1 MAITPMAQPAALTA
15 AVPSRRPEVELLLA
29 CAVIRAEDERNR
41 RIRELLVGPIDWAYL
56 LWVAYPQGMLPL
68 LFRRLQVAAPELVP
82 ENTYRQ
88 LENNYENNRRR
99 QQNALDELRGVLRL
113 FASQGIAAVPMKEPF
128 LGSEVYG
135 DPGLR
140 QFEPQDIL
148 VRERDVH
155 RARALLTGRGYRS
168 VYRLT
173 PAQAA
178 ALRQSRCAAI
188 MHHDERGVR
197 VHLYDR
203 FAPPFVP
210 FRADSND
217 VWTRLRWINVE
228 GEEFPSLSPED
239 LLQVLSVH
247 GAINMWERLSWICD
261 VALLIERHPE
271 MDWQGVMQR
280 ARAAHGGR
288 MMLLALHVAHD
299 LLGARLPPAV
309 LRRVE
314 ADPVVAQLGEKVR
327 ARLYRETPGPAGDVE
342 RSLFRL
348 QVADAPLD
356 KVHYTLRFG
365 VTPTVDEW
373 KTLQLPDPL
382 FPAYYVIRPVRL
394 LSRQVKKIL
403 RRKKPVP
410 FYPSP
415 IEVVDRM
422 LELAEVGGDDVVY
435 DLGCGDGR
443 MVIQAARRFGA
454 RGVGVD
460 IDADLIAQARA
471 NARAAGVEHLVT
483 FIQQDALTLDLTPA
497 TVVMLWMLQ
506 SFNIRLRPKLQT
518 QLRPGA
524 RIVAHGFDLG
534 DWKPMHT
541 ELIPWTNNLAVAF
554 LWRIEKSPNGVA
566 APV

>member
-1 MAITPMAQPAALTA
+1 MVTMQKDQPTTLTA
-15 AVPSRRPEVELLLA
+15 APTTRRPEAELLLV
-29 CAVIRAEDERNR
+29 CAVIRSEHERGH
-41 RIRELLVGPIDWAYL
+41 RIREIVEGGIDWAYL
-56 LWVAYPQGMLPL
+56 LWIAHPQGMLPL
-68 LFRRLQVAAPELVP
+68 L
-82 ENTYRQ
+82 YRQ
-88 LENNYENNRRR
+88 LERAAPDLVPGNVLRQLETNYRNNVSRR
-99 QQNALDELRGVLRL
+99 QSALDELREVLRL
-113 FASQGIAAVPMKEPF
+113 FAAHGIAAVPIKEPF
-128 LGSEVYG
+128 LGHRVYD

-140 QFEPQDIL
+140 QFEPLDIL
-148 VRERDVH
+148 MRERDVH
-155 RARALLTGRGYRS
+155 RARALLAGRGYRS

-178 ALRQSRCAAI
+178 ALRQTRCAAI
-188 MHHDERGVR
+188 MHQDDRGVR
-197 VHLYDR
+197 LHLYDR

-210 FRADSND
+210 FRANSND
-217 VWTRLRWINVE
+217 VWTRMQWITVD
-228 GEEFPSLSPED
+228 GEEFPCLSPED

-247 GAINMWERLSWICD
+247 GAINLWERLSWICD
-261 VALLIERHPE
+261 VARLIESHPS

-288 MMLLALHVAHD
+288 MLLLALHLARE
-299 LLGARLPPAV
+299 LLGAYLPPAV
-309 LRRVE
+309 LQRVQ

-382 FPAYYVIRPVRL
+382 FPAYYVVRPVRL
-394 LSRQVKKIL
+394 LSRQVKKAL

-422 LELAEVGGDDVVY
+422 LELAAVTGDDVVY

-443 MVIQAARRFGA
+443 MVIQAAKRFGA

-460 IDADLIAQARA
+460 IDADLIARAKA
-471 NARAAGVEHLVT
+471 NARAAGVDHLVT
-483 FIQQDALTLDLTPA
+483 FIRQDALTLDLTPA

-524 RIVAHGFDLG
+524 RVVAHGFDLG

-541 ELIPWTNNLAVAF
+541 ELIPLTNNLAVAY
-554 LWRIEKSPNGVA
+554 LWRIEQSPNGVVSA
-566 APV
+566 T